1 MQQRAIRRELW
12 IRATL
17 DDVDGINLGIVTVTD
32 REQVLV
38 SEKSL
43 DALFKHK
50 TGLSRFD
57 ESDTWFINYPI
68 MLELLQAQGYIL
80 HDTKPAKAANDDL

>member
-1 MQQRAIRRELW
+1 MEQRAARRELW

-17 DDVDGINLGIVTVTD
+17 DDIDGFNLGIVTVTE

-43 DALFKHK
+43 DALFKH
-50 TGLSRFD
+50 TTALARFD
-57 ESDTWFINYPI
+57 DSDTWFITYPI

-80 HDTKPAKAANDDL
+80 HDIKPVKAANDE